1 MSDTQY
7 HEVFNLGQ
15 LAHVRGRIGWKGL
28 KSHEYTDAG
37 PYLVAGTHIR
47 GDKIQWDRCQ
57 HINEF
62 RYDES
67 PEIKLNLKD
76 IIISKDGTIGRIAL
90 VDYMPGPTTINSTMM
105 LVRLKGQELLCSE
118 FIFYFLQGEKFKKLV
133 AERVAGSGVPHLFQA
148 DMKTLT
154 VFAPSLPKQQK
165 IAKILSTV
173 DNLIEKTQ
181 TLIEKY
187 TAIKQGMMA
196 DLFTRGIDMTT
207 GDTPNSKGGKLRPSV
222 EDAPELYKQT
232 ELGWVPKEWEVK
244 CLEDLLAETP
254 SAMRSG
260 PFGSSLLKH
269 ELVEKGIPLLGI
281 DNIFVERFSGTYRRF
296 VTQEKFNELSK
307 YAVRSNDVV
316 ITIMGTVGRCC
327 VIPDDIEKAL
337 SSKHLW
343 TMTFDKQKVISDLVC
358 WQLNYAD
365 WAKSW
370 FHQKSQGGIMEA
382 IQSSTLKNLLLPV
395 PKLDEQL
402 KIAEIYRSLCAKI
415 EKEQAYLD
423 KLSLKKKGLMQDLLT
438 GKVTVGN

>member
-1 MSDTQY
+1 MSDMTELMLCDVGDIVTGSTPSTSVKEFWGGDIPFY
-7 HEVFNLGQ
+7 SPADFNGGVFSNDTEKTVTNLG
-15 LAHVRGRIGWKGL
+15 ANIGRKLIAGSIMVTCIGSIGKMAICN
-28 KSHEYTDAG
+28 TDG
-37 PYLVAGTHIR
+37 ISNQQINTIIPRSNFDSVYLYYLVLNG
-47 GDKIQWDRCQ
+47 
-57 HINEF
+57 INRF
-62 RYDES
+62 VNFA
-67 PEIKLNLKD
+67 PQ
-76 IIISKDGTIGRIAL
+76 
-90 VDYMPGPTTINSTMM
+90 TTIQIINKT
-105 LVRLKGQELLCSE
+105 E
-118 FIFYFLQGEKFKKLV
+118 FGKFKFRFHNY
-133 AERVAGSGVPHLFQA
+133 E
-148 DMKTLT
+148 T
-154 VFAPSLPKQQK
+154 QQK

-207 GDTPNSKGGKLRPSV
+207 GDTPNPKGGKLRPSL
-222 EDAPELYKQT
+222 EDAPELYKQA

-244 CLEDLLAETP
+244 RLEDLLAETP

-382 IQSSTLKNLLLPV
+382 IQSSTLKNLFLPV

-402 KIAEIYRSLCAKI
+402 KIAAIYRSLCAKV

-438 GKVTVGN
+438 GKVTVGK

>member
-1 MSDTQY
+1 MSEWAYTT
-7 HEVFNLGQ
+7 LGE
-15 LAHVRGRIGWKGL
+15 LVEAGRKITYGIVQP
-28 KSHEYTDAG
+28 G
-37 PYLVAGTHIR
+37 PDVSPEGIPLIR
-47 GDKIQWDRCQ
+47 GKDYSSGVVSTEGLYHVLPEVDEPYRRSKVKGGDLLLSIAGYVGKAAIVPDELTGANLTQTTARLGIDRNKADSVFLY
-57 HINEF
+57 HVLNSEEF
-62 RYDES
+62 NTEVKKYEKGS
-67 PEIKLNLKD
+67 AQSGLNLSD
-76 IIISKDGTIGRIAL
+76 
-90 VDYMPGPTTINSTMM
+90 VEN
-105 LVRLKGQELLCSE
+105 
-118 FIFYFLQGEKFKKLV
+118 FKVYL
-133 AERVAGSGVPHLFQA
+133 PN
-148 DMKTLT
+148 DLT
-154 VFAPSLPKQQK
+154 QQQK

-181 TLIEKY
+181 TLIDKY

-207 GDTPNSKGGKLRPSV
+207 GPHFGKLRPCV

-244 CLEDLLAETP
+244 RLENLLSDIP

-281 DNIFVERFSGTYRRF
+281 DNIFIEEYKGTYCRF

-307 YAVRSNDVV
+307 YAVRPNDVV

-343 TMTFDKQKVISDLVC
+343 TMTFDKQKVIPKLIC
-358 WQLNYAD
+358 WQLNYSG

-382 IQSSTLKNLLLPV
+382 IQSSTLKKLLLPV
-395 PKLDEQL
+395 PSLDEQL
-402 KIAEIYRSLCAKI
+402 KIAEIYRNLCAKI
-415 EKEQAYLD
+415 GKEQAYLD

-438 GKVTVGN
+438 GKVKVQ

>member
-1 MSDTQY
+1 MSDL
-7 HEVFNLGQ
+7 HAHKIEKLGD
-15 LAHVRGRIGWKGL
+15 LVNSIGRIGWRGYTIHDLRGSGPLVIGGTQISKKNKITL
-28 KSHEYTDAG
+28 KR
-37 PYLVAGTHIR
+37 PVYLSVE
-47 GDKIQWDRCQ
+47 KY
-57 HINEF
+57 E
-62 RYDES
+62 ES
-67 PEIKLNLKD
+67 PEIKVRVGD
-76 IIISKDGTIGRIAL
+76 IILVKTGNTIGKVAYIDKSIGDACINPNTVILRSKGGKLEYLFQVLTSDDFQKRLWDL
-90 VDYMPGPTTINSTMM
+90 VAIGAQPSVN
-105 LVRLKGQELLCSE
+105 QAEL
-118 FIFYFLQGEKFKKLV
+118 KKL
-133 AERVAGSGVPHLFQA
+133 EIYYPPGESRL
-148 DMKTLT
+148 
-154 VFAPSLPKQQK
+154 K

-207 GDTPNSKGGKLRPSV
+207 GDTPNSKGEKLRPSV

-232 ELGWVPKEWEVK
+232 ELGWIPKEWEVK
-244 CLEDLLAETP
+244 RLEYLLSDTP

-296 VTQEKFNELSK
+296 VTPEKFNELSK
-307 YAVRSNDVV
+307 YAVRPNDVV

-327 VIPDDIEKAL
+327 VVPDDIEKAL

-343 TMTFDKQKVISDLVC
+343 TMTFDKQKVISDLIC

-395 PKLDEQL
+395 PSLDEQL
-402 KIAEIYRSLCAKI
+402 KIAEIYRNLCTKI
-415 EKEQAYLD
+415 GKEQAYLN

-438 GKVTVGN
+438 GKVKVQ

>member
-1 MSDTQY
+1 MSEWIKTSLGDT
-7 HEVFNLGQ
+7 
-15 LAHVRGRIGWKGL
+15 
-28 KSHEYTDAG
+28 
-37 PYLVAGTHIR
+37 
-47 GDKIQWDRCQ
+47 
-57 HINEF
+57 
-62 RYDES
+62 
-67 PEIKLNLKD
+67 
-76 IIISKDGTIGRIAL
+76 ISF
-90 VDYMPGPTTINSTMM
+90 S
-105 LVRLKGQELLCSE
+105 S
-118 FIFYFLQGEKFKKLV
+118 GE
-133 AERVAGSGVPHLFQA
+133 
-148 DMKTLT
+148 
-154 VFAPSLPKQQK
+154 SLPKQNWEPGSVPVYGGNGISGYHRKSNINTIRLIIGRVGEHCGNAYITEEQSWVTDNALITSFKGEIHSLDFWQYLLSSLELRKQAYSSAQPVITGGILNRINVCLPPYEQQQK

-181 TLIEKY
+181 TLIHKY

-207 GDTPNSKGGKLRPSV
+207 GPHCGKLRPSV
-222 EDAPELYKQT
+222 KDSPDLYKQT

-244 CLEDLLAETP
+244 RLENLLSDIP

-269 ELVEKGIPLLGI
+269 ELVEQGIPLLGI
-281 DNIFVERFSGTYRRF
+281 DNIFIEEYKGTYCRF

-307 YAVRSNDVV
+307 YAVRPNDVV

-343 TMTFDKQKVISDLVC
+343 TMTFDKQKVIPKLIC
-358 WQLNYAD
+358 WQLNYSG

-382 IQSSTLKNLLLPV
+382 IQSSTLKKLLLPV
-395 PKLDEQL
+395 PSLDEQL
-402 KIAEIYRSLCAKI
+402 KIAEIYRNLCAKI
-415 EKEQAYLD
+415 GKEQAYLD

-438 GKVTVGN
+438 GSVKV